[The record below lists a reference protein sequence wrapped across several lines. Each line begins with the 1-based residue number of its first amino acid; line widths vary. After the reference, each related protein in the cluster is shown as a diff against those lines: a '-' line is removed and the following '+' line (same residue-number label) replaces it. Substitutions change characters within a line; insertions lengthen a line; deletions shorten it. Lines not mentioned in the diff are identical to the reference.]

1 MLLISILD
9 ALRPS
14 FEDNSAS
21 ELVVFC
27 RVVARSTW
35 SFLEPG
41 SACALCCC
49 LARRSTEF
57 VGSCKICNPMSF
69 VGICNKKS
77 FFLLLLSSLCC
88 LTASEHGPGCF

>member
-1 MLLISILD
+1 VLLISVLD

-14 FEDNSAS
+14 FEDNSVS

-27 RVVARSTW
+27 RVIARSTW
-35 SFLEPG
+35 PFLEPG

-57 VGSCKICNPMSF
+57 VGSCKIYNLMPF
-69 VGICNKKS
+69 VGICNKKF
-77 FFLLLLSSLCC
+77 FFLRWYC
-88 LTASEHGPGCF
+88 LFVV